1 MRGNRQEAYYSG
13 DGISTTSEGK
23 QVCEAF
29 AWVDLGV
36 MAGLWLLLLVVQ
48 SYLCLYVYT
57 RFPLP
62 RMNGTD
68 D

>member
-36 MAGLWLLLLVVQ
+36 MAGLWLLLFVVQ
-48 SYLCLYVYT
+48 SYLCL
-57 RFPLP
+57 
-62 RMNGTD
+62 
-68 D
+68 